1 MFSARG
7 QTILIWWGLIFM
19 YIFGYC
25 IWMMGFMPPP
35 PASWGADQVAA
46 FYRDNNFDIRLG
58 AMITSW
64 TSAFAVPIA
73 IACACQ
79 LRRVEKGV
87 PVWSITTLIS
97 GGLMSMF
104 LVFPPL
110 IWGVAAFTAE
120 RDPGL
125 TLILHELGTLTLT
138 TTDQFYIFGM
148 IAIAMVSLRFKD
160 PGDGS
165 WPFPR
170 WMGYYTLWAAVAF
183 EVGVFA
189 FMTKTGPF
197 AWNGAVVFW
206 MPLTVYG
213 SWITVISFMM
223 LRSLKVQAAQARLAG
238 EE

>member
-1 MFSARG
+1 MSERG
-7 QTILIWWGLIFM
+7 QIILVWWGLIFM
-19 YIFGYC
+19 YIFGFC

-35 PASWGADQVAA
+35 TPMLDAEQVAA
-46 FYRDNNFDIRLG
+46 FYRNNNFDIRIG

-64 TSAFAVPIA
+64 TSAFAVPIT
-73 IACACQ
+73 IAATCQ
-79 LRRVEKGV
+79 LLRVEKGTT

-110 IWGVAAFTAE
+110 VWGVAAFSAE
-120 RDPGL
+120 RNPEL

-148 IAIAMVSLRFKD
+148 IAIAAVSFQFKD

-170 WMGYYTLWAAVAF
+170 WFGYFTLWAAVAF
-183 EVGVFA
+183 EVGAFA
-189 FMTKTGPF
+189 FMTKKGAF
-197 AWNGAVVFW
+197 AWNGAMVYW
-206 MPLTVYG
+206 MPLVVYG
-213 SWITVISFMM
+213 SWITVISVMM
-223 LRSLKVQAAQARLAG
+223 LRSLHVQLRMAKAAA
-238 EE
+238 